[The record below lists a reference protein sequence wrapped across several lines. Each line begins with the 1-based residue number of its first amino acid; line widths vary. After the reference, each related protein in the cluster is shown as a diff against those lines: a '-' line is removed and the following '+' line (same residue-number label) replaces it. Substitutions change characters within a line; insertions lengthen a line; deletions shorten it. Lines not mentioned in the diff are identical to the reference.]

1 MSFPNDLHRPVE
13 AGCVIFISFFHR
25 SELEHAFRLVP
36 HQTGCGGAARELFKK
51 VFLSMRNV
59 LVGTQCLR
67 LY

>member
-1 MSFPNDLHRPVE
+1 MPLGWFPIRRV
-13 AGCVIFISFFHR
+13 V
-25 SELEHAFRLVP
+25 
-36 HQTGCGGAARELFKK
+36 GGAARELFKK